1 MQKIIVT
8 ISREYGSGGRL
19 IGEKVAEI
27 LNIPFYNHNLI
38 DMIAHESGLDKDY
51 ISQWEEKVSSP
62 VLWGLDATLTSF
74 IPNSMRGGYYS
85 NELKMYEAQ
94 SKIIKDLADKGSCV
108 IVGRCGGYLLKNDPS
123 VLRVFI
129 HSADENRIKRIV
141 EQYETANME
150 DAKDL
155 LKSVDKSRAAYH
167 EKYTLTEWGDYRNYD
182 ISLDSALGLDKCAEL
197 IVQAAKAK
205 IK

>member
-1 MQKIIVT
+1 MEKIIVT

-51 ISQWEEKVSSP
+51 IQEWEERVSSP

-74 IPNSMRGGYYS
+74 IPNSMKSGYYT
-85 NELKMYEAQ
+85 NEQKMFEAQ
-94 SKIIKDLADKGSCV
+94 SKIIKELAGKGSCV
-108 IVGRCGGYLLKNDPS
+108 IVGRCGGYLLKNEEN

-129 HSADENRIKRIV
+129 HADNESRIKRIV
-141 EQYETANME
+141 EQYETADE
-150 DAKDL
+150 DEAKDL

-167 EKYTLTEWGDYRNYD
+167 EKYTLTQWGDYRNYD
-182 ISLDSALGLDKCAEL
+182 ISLNSDLGLDRCAEL
-197 IVQAAKAK
+197 IAQAAKARM
-205 IK
+205 